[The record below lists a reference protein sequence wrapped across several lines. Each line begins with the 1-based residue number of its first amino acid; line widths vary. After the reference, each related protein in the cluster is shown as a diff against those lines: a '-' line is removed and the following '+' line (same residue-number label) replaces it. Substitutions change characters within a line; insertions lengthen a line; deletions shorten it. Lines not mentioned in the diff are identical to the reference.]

1 LFENLL
7 KELEEEGLIFKN
19 RKTGMEFLKE

>member
-7 KELEEEGLIFKN
+7 KELEEEGLIL
-19 RKTGMEFLKE
+19 RTEKTGMEFLKE